1 MQQYVEMEAYPMKDD
16 AKLKVE
22 NLSLSFG
29 GLWCEDLKGFSFL
42 KADGGFNIPMKSS
55 DLAMILCDDVPTMYL
70 HTPLLGGGMYHL
82 LSPFEFLLTYN
93 LRMC

>member
-1 MQQYVEMEAYPMKDD
+1 MKDD

-42 KADGGFNIPMKSS
+42 KAD
-55 DLAMILCDDVPTMYL
+55 DLAVMLCDDVPIMYL
-70 HTPLLGGGMYHL
+70 HTPLLGGGMYQL
-82 LSPFEFLLTYN
+82 RSAFEFLLTYN
-93 LRMC
+93 LRRC